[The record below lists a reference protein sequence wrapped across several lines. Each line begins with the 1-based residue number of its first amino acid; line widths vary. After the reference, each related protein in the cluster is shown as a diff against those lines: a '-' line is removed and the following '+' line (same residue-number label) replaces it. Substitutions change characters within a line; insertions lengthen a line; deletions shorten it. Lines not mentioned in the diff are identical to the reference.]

1 MPSKAIYPGSFDPI
15 PRGHINIIERASRL
29 FEQLTV
35 GIAHN
40 NTKKS
45 LFTVTERVAL
55 AQKSTQHLKNVRVVS
70 FEGLLVDF
78 AHQENIPVILRGL
91 RNMTDFDFEFQLSGM
106 NRQLH
111 GNIETVF
118 LSAEGIYT
126 HLSSSLIKAVAEKG
140 RDVTSFVNQPVADAL
155 LKKYKHLSS

>member
-15 PRGHINIIERASRL
+15 TLGHINIIERASRL
-29 FEQLTV
+29 FEHLTI
-35 GIAHN
+35 GITHN
-40 NTKKS
+40 STKQS
-45 LFTVTERVAL
+45 LFTITERIAL
-55 AQKSTQHLKNVRVVS
+55 AQISVQHLHNVRVVS

-78 AHQENIPVILRGL
+78 AQQENIPVILRGL

-111 GNIETVF
+111 RNIDTLF

-126 HLSSSLIKAVAEKG
+126 HLSSSLIKTVAEKG
-140 RDVTSFVNQPVADAL
+140 RDVTPFVNQHVAKAL
-155 LKKYKHLSS
+155 LKKYKHLPS